1 MVPLAPRY
9 GARPKGGHPMAA
21 FSAAFARHRVTEAA
35 RTWSLPLA
43 SIRRFCAAFAERSR
57 CSQERAML
65 RQMDHHMRADLGHAR
80 VFEEMNKR
88 DGRG

>member
-1 MVPLAPRY
+1 
-9 GARPKGGHPMAA
+9 
-21 FSAAFARHRVTEAA
+21 
-35 RTWSLPLA
+35 
-43 SIRRFCAAFAERSR
+43 
-57 CSQERAML
+57 ML